1 MSAIMVYVALGM
13 VFAWFVQFRNRG
25 TKRTT
30 WRDRMW
36 NSLIC
41 SFFTMAI
48 CLPLFEYVPE
58 VPKSAALMV
67 GCVVG
72 LIGIDGIS
80 HVIRSLL
87 SIRLGVN
94 LHDSAGNQCDITEQ
108 NIKGSDSNAKTD
120 ESK

>member
-36 NSLIC
+36 NSLTC

-58 VPKSAALMV
+58 VPESAALIV

-72 LIGIDGIS
+72 LIGVDGIS

>member
-36 NSLIC
+36 NSLTC

-58 VPKSAALMV
+58 VPESAALIV

-72 LIGIDGIS
+72 LIGVDGIS
-80 HVIRSLL
+80 HVIKSLL

>member
-1 MSAIMVYVALGM
+1 MSAIFEYVALGM

-36 NSLIC
+36 NSLTC

-58 VPKSAALMV
+58 VPESAALMV

-87 SIRLGVN
+87 SIRLGVD
-94 LHDSAGNQCDITEQ
+94 LHGSAENQRDITEQ

>member
-1 MSAIMVYVALGM
+1 MSAIFEYVALGM

-36 NSLIC
+36 NSLTC